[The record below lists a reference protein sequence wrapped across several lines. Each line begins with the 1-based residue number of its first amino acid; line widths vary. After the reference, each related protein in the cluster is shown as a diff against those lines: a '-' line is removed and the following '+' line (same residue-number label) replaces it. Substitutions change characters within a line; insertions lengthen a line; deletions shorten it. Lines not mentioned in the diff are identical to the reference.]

1 MSSACLNK
9 SVLMICHL
17 FFILKSKWVGDYV
30 FSIGKQGNEM
40 KCWECE
46 GGRLTELQRVVSS
59 IPNMPT
65 HIKPRINAVSV
76 YSQRKTPQAKFSA
89 KSAASAP
96 HKYTPVTFINFRHL
110 RTEKPANKNSSNP
123 LVSQQKQQRW
133 IMCLRHLYKNQA
145 KICLNSRML
154 AVWVERNIFN
164 LIFSVIFIRLFCI

>member
-1 MSSACLNK
+1 MSGRLCFQYWKTGS
-9 SVLMICHL
+9 
-17 FFILKSKWVGDYV
+17 G
-30 FSIGKQGNEM
+30 M

-46 GGRLTELQRVVSS
+46 GGRLPELRRVVSS
-59 IPNMPT
+59 IPDMPT

-76 YSQRKTPQAKFSA
+76 YTQCKTPRAEFSA
-89 KSAASAP
+89 KSTAPAP

-133 IMCLRHLYKNQA
+133 IMCLRHLYKNQT

-154 AVWVERNIFN
+154 VVWVVGDIFN
-164 LIFSVIFIRLFCI
+164 LIFSVIFIRHFCI